1 MTEDLSK
8 PSDRTVKL
16 NKMSSTIPE
25 AGGTVKRREDGP
37 VAARGIAPEELDAR
51 KELGA
56 RLRAARRTAGL
67 TLRQVAQ
74 DLDVSAGTWSAV
86 ENGGTKIDDA
96 RLAKAA
102 GILGVDLAALRGS
115 PVTGGSWRDFG
126 PLRLEPP
133 LAGALEAFVEL
144 GYHGATIRDIAQ
156 RARLSVPGVYHHWPA
171 KQDLLVA
178 LLDLTM
184 DDLLTRARAARAE
197 ADGPVERFTRLV
209 ECLALFHTHRR
220 ELGFIGASEMRS
232 IEEPDRVRI
241 AAVRQEMQH
250 MVDDEVVEGCRRGLM
265 TTPLPKEAARAVVTM
280 CTALPQWW
288 SPAGPSSPETVAR
301 QYVGFALD
309 VVRLAR

>member
-1 MTEDLSK
+1 MA
-8 PSDRTVKL
+8 V
-16 NKMSSTIPE
+16 
-25 AGGTVKRREDGP
+25 
-37 VAARGIAPEELDAR
+37 RGIAPAELDAR
-51 KELGA
+51 KEVGA

-67 TLRQVAQ
+67 TLRHVAQ
-74 DLDVSAGTWSAV
+74 ALDVSAGTWSAV
-86 ENGGTKIDDA
+86 ENGTTKIDDA

-102 GILGVDLAALRGS
+102 AVLGVDPAALRGS
-115 PVTGGSWRDFG
+115 APAGSWRDFG

-232 IEEPDRVRI
+232 LDEPSRIRI
-241 AAVRQEMQH
+241 AAVRQELQH
-250 MVDDEVVEGCRRGLM
+250 MVEDEVREGCRRGLM
-265 TTPLPKEAARAVVTM
+265 ATPLPKEAARAVVTM

-288 SPAGPSSPETVAR
+288 SPGGPSSPETVAR

>member
-1 MTEDLSK
+1 M
-8 PSDRTVKL
+8 
-16 NKMSSTIPE
+16 
-25 AGGTVKRREDGP
+25 G
-37 VAARGIAPEELDAR
+37 ARGTAPEEADTRQAV
-51 KELGA
+51 GA
-56 RLRAARRTAGL
+56 RLRAARRRAGL
-67 TLRQVAQ
+67 TLRQVAVA
-74 DLDVSAGTWSAV
+74 LEVSAGTWSAV
-86 ENGGTKIDDA
+86 ENGRTKIDDA
-96 RLAKAA
+96 RLARAASLLSVDPAVLRDPPRAA
-102 GILGVDLAALRGS
+102 G
-115 PVTGGSWRDFG
+115 GGWRDFA

-232 IEEPDRVRI
+232 LAEPSRIRI

-250 MVDDEVVEGCRRGLM
+250 MVDDEVVEGCRRGVM

-288 SPAGPSSPETVAR
+288 SPGGPSSPETVAR
-301 QYVGFALD
+301 QYVEFALD
-309 VVRLAR
+309 VVKLVR

>member
-1 MTEDLSK
+1 M
-8 PSDRTVKL
+8 
-16 NKMSSTIPE
+16 
-25 AGGTVKRREDGP
+25 
-37 VAARGIAPEELDAR
+37 AARGIAPEDQNAR
-51 KELGA
+51 RELGS
-56 RLRAARRTAGL
+56 RLRAARRAAGL
-67 TLRQVAQ
+67 TLREVARS
-74 DLDVSAGTWSAV
+74 LDVSAGTWSAV
-86 ENGGTKIDDA
+86 ENGRTRIDET
-96 RLAKAA
+96 RLGKAA
-102 GILGVDLAALRGS
+102 GLLNIDPAALRDD
-115 PVTGGSWRDFG
+115 PVPAGGSWRDFP
-126 PLRLEPP
+126 PLRLDPP

-156 RARLSVPGVYHHWPA
+156 RAGLSVPGVYHHWPT

-209 ECLALFHTHRR
+209 ECLALYHTHRR

-232 IEEPDRVRI
+232 LEEPNRVRI

-250 MVDDEVVEGCRRGLM
+250 MVDDEVVEGCRRGVLA
-265 TTPLPKEAARAVVTM
+265 TPLPREAARAVVTM

-288 SPAGPSSPETVAR
+288 SPAGPSSPEMVAR

-309 VVRLAR
+309 LVRLAR